1 MDCVRGSSAT
11 GLVWLENGRCSHLW
25 IVFFGWAENEGS
37 CKIKSS
43 QQEMQADLE
52 VVAKRMNEEG
62 GILMLIHWIVLTLA
76 LLIVSHLYSGLQ
88 VANLPAA
95 IVAAAVLGILNALVR
110 PVLQFFALP
119 ITFLTLGLF
128 YFVINGLMLYWTAY
142 LVEGLVVRSFGA
154 AVLASILVS
163 LCSLVL
169 NALFGGSR

>member
-1 MDCVRGSSAT
+1 
-11 GLVWLENGRCSHLW
+11 
-25 IVFFGWAENEGS
+25 
-37 CKIKSS
+37 
-43 QQEMQADLE
+43 
-52 VVAKRMNEEG
+52 
-62 GILMLIHWIVLTLA
+62 MLIHWIVLTLA
-76 LLIVSHLYSGLQ
+76 LLIVSHLYSGLR
-88 VANLPAA
+88 VANLPTA

-142 LVEGLVVRSFGA
+142 LVEGLAVRSFGA

-163 LCSLVL
+163 LCSLLL

>member
-1 MDCVRGSSAT
+1 
-11 GLVWLENGRCSHLW
+11 
-25 IVFFGWAENEGS
+25 
-37 CKIKSS
+37 
-43 QQEMQADLE
+43 
-52 VVAKRMNEEG
+52 
-62 GILMLIHWIVLTLA
+62 MLIHWIVLTLA

-142 LVEGLVVRSFGA
+142 LVEGLAVRSFGA

-163 LCSLVL
+163 LCSLLL

>member
-1 MDCVRGSSAT
+1 
-11 GLVWLENGRCSHLW
+11 
-25 IVFFGWAENEGS
+25 
-37 CKIKSS
+37 
-43 QQEMQADLE
+43 
-52 VVAKRMNEEG
+52 
-62 GILMLIHWIVLTLA
+62 MLIHWIVPTLA

-142 LVEGLVVRSFGA
+142 LVEGLAVRSFGA

-163 LCSLVL
+163 LCSLLL

>member
-1 MDCVRGSSAT
+1 
-11 GLVWLENGRCSHLW
+11 
-25 IVFFGWAENEGS
+25 
-37 CKIKSS
+37 
-43 QQEMQADLE
+43 
-52 VVAKRMNEEG
+52 
-62 GILMLIHWIVLTLA
+62 MLIHWIVLTLA
-76 LLIVSHLYSGLQ
+76 LLIVSHLYSGLR

-142 LVEGLVVRSFGA
+142 LVEGLAVRSFGA

-169 NALFGGSR
+169 NAIFGGRR